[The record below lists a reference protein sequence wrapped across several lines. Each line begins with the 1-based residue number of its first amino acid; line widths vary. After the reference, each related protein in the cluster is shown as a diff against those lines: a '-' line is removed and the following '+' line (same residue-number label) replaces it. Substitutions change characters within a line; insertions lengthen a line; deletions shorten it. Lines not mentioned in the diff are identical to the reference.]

1 MSRAKNDASARDIL
15 KVLKANGLQH
25 LPKAETYAHL
35 NVEDMIEKNKE
46 LVMDILKE
54 SQRPT
59 CKVLQAGCVLHFPGC
74 TKDMCKGW
82 CDKLVHCISYCR
94 SKRSASSGKKLPPA
108 VFDIVNFL
116 KSGKRATV
124 SITASGSTA
133 RSSPAQLPLQ
143 DSQQSSEKSPEGKAD
158 IYRQY
163 GLQPPMS
170 PAPESEAIVVSSQE
184 DNSCVQPPA
193 KEAPPK
199 QEGAQLACRE
209 YFDSG
214 RLCMVKAYADGT
226 LVQASMSAGPHGFM
240 RAQFPD
246 EVGAR
251 DTEIPNLRAAT
262 AAMKKPASSAKK
274 RPAAADPSDSE
285 PAAASQRLAVGKQS
299 EAQAP
304 MLVDSEEGQAEAMT
318 YSMMFYAKTNRMAI
332 RERRGEKRQIFQFG
346 TDGVS
351 REKLAEIAG
360 ACIKRLESGSLA
372 PSDGRGFC
380 ESNLP
385 V

>member
-46 LVMDILKE
+46 LLMDILKE
-54 SQRPT
+54 TQRPT
-59 CKVLQAGCVLHFPGC
+59 CKVLQAGCVSHFPDC

-94 SKRSASSGKKLPPA
+94 SKRSASSGKKLPEA

-116 KSGKRATV
+116 KSGKRANL
-124 SITASGSTA
+124 SIRASGSAA
-133 RSSPAQLPLQ
+133 RSSPAHQLPLQ

-163 GLQPPMS
+163 GLQPPTS

-209 YFDSG
+209 YFDWTFVYGEGLRRWNTGAGKHECWSPW
-214 RLCMVKAYADGT
+214 LH
-226 LVQASMSAGPHGFM
+226 ASA
-240 RAQFPD
+240 
-246 EVGAR
+246 
-251 DTEIPNLRAAT
+251 
-262 AAMKKPASSAKK
+262 
-274 RPAAADPSDSE
+274 
-285 PAAASQRLAVGKQS
+285 
-299 EAQAP
+299 
-304 MLVDSEEGQAEAMT
+304 
-318 YSMMFYAKTNRMAI
+318 
-332 RERRGEKRQIFQFG
+332 
-346 TDGVS
+346 VS
-351 REKLAEIAG
+351 R
-360 ACIKRLESGSLA
+360 
-372 PSDGRGFC
+372 
-380 ESNLP
+380 
-385 V
+385 

>member
-46 LVMDILKE
+46 LLMDILKE
-54 SQRPT
+54 TQRPT
-59 CKVLQAGCVLHFPGC
+59 CKVLQAGCVLHFPDC

-94 SKRSASSGKKLPPA
+94 SKRSASSGKKLPEA

-116 KSGKRATV
+116 KSGKRANL
-124 SITASGSTA
+124 SI
-133 RSSPAQLPLQ
+133 R
-143 DSQQSSEKSPEGKAD
+143 
-158 IYRQY
+158 
-163 GLQPPMS
+163 
-170 PAPESEAIVVSSQE
+170 
-184 DNSCVQPPA
+184 
-193 KEAPPK
+193 EAPPK

-304 MLVDSEEGQAEAMT
+304 MLVGSEEGQAEAMT

-351 REKLAEIAG
+351 REKLAEIA
-360 ACIKRLESGSLA
+360 
-372 PSDGRGFC
+372 
-380 ESNLP
+380 
-385 V
+385 